1 MGERA
6 RREGNRLAQGLV
18 ILCAGFLLPFSMA
31 TAGDLED
38 GLAAYQEKDYAR
50 TFLLLAPL
58 ADRGDSQAEFVLG
71 EMYRKGEGLAKSAPD
86 ALPLLTKA
94 AEAGHAGAQNALGQ
108 MYESGDGV
116 DQNFDTALQWFRRAA
131 ESGDARARF
140 NLGLHYIR
148 VEDHRDFEQ
157 AAKWMRR
164 AAEQNEP
171 DAQYFLA
178 RLLLEGRGVEADT
191 EEARA
196 WFEKAAAR
204 HHVQAQR
211 FLKVLALPDG
221 PDRALELRELRRHLA
236 AGVRQLQGIAA
247 DPAYGVERKN
257 PIRAGKDY
265 GAEWAYLNALRGPNG
280 EVVYYRSLGH
290 CCVFDAP
297 GAARGKGFLDRYE
310 LTYDGLAKPA
320 ILYFTMFADDVL
332 LDAPA
337 GFGYVHHQD

>member
-131 ESGDARARF
+131 CRCVRARPAF
-140 NLGLHYIR
+140 QC
-148 VEDHRDFEQ
+148 RD
-157 AAKWMRR
+157 RPR
-164 AAEQNEP
+164 
-171 DAQYFLA
+171 
-178 RLLLEGRGVEADT
+178 
-191 EEARA
+191 
-196 WFEKAAAR
+196 
-204 HHVQAQR
+204 
-211 FLKVLALPDG
+211 
-221 PDRALELRELRRHLA
+221 
-236 AGVRQLQGIAA
+236 
-247 DPAYGVERKN
+247 
-257 PIRAGKDY
+257 
-265 GAEWAYLNALRGPNG
+265 
-280 EVVYYRSLGH
+280 
-290 CCVFDAP
+290 CVP
-297 GAARGKGFLDRYE
+297 
-310 LTYDGLAKPA
+310 
-320 ILYFTMFADDVL
+320 
-332 LDAPA
+332 DAPA
-337 GFGYVHHQD
+337 GRPALRPDFCQGRCLRRAIQD